1 MSEGLQ
7 KALWIA
13 IPVAFATGITLI
25 PGPAVWV
32 QFIAYGI
39 LALVAMV
46 GIWIIN
52 ARKHRLEREEAEAE
66 RIKEERQSFAEMR
79 ELLKQNT
86 IMTCRMAIYNDH
98 FSVDEKISAYIIY
111 RKQGQNHHTKKY
123 MDELVGCD
131 IDEYIERHG
140 ITS

>member
-1 MSEGLQ
+1 MDDFAR

-13 IPVAFATGITLI
+13 IPSAFAAGITLI
-25 PGPAVWV
+25 PGPAVEV
-32 QFIAYGI
+32 QFISYGI
-39 LALVAMV
+39 LALIAMA
-46 GIWIIN
+46 GIWATN
-52 ARKHRLEREEAEAE
+52 ARKHRIEREKDEKK
-66 RIKEERQSFAEMR
+66 RLDEERQSAAEMR
-79 ELLKQNT
+79 ELIKQNT

-111 RKQGQNHHTKKY
+111 RDQRQNHHTKKY